1 MKALLA
7 LTILLTA
14 VSAHAGVKWLDI
26 SARYTCDTNHVF
38 LKTAE
43 GLPLNFKPN
52 EQVIYQ
58 PEESKNQNLV
68 IGNYGYLIWIRQL
81 SDTEMGFTIMKNI
94 MGELKEIQTLSFAGS
109 SASTEMDFPLNN
121 SAGEG
126 SAHCRI
132 ELSSKPSNRF
142 Q

>member
-26 SARYTCDTNHVF
+26 SAQYTCETNHVF

-52 EQVIYQ
+52 EKVIYQ
-58 PEESKNQNLV
+58 PESSKNQNLV
-68 IGNYGYLIWIRQL
+68 IGNYGYIIWIRQL
-81 SDTEMGFTIMKNI
+81 SDTEMGFTILKNI
-94 MGELKEIQTLSFAGS
+94 NGEMKQDQTLSFAS
-109 SASTEMDFPLNN
+109 SQASTEMDFPLNN

-126 SAHCRI
+126 SARCKI
-132 ELSSKPSNRF
+132 ELSSKPSDKF
-142 Q
+142 K